1 MSEKQEYPRT
11 EMVVVTIYKMLKSGG
26 EYDPNHKDAVRGPVM
41 VNRIW
46 ADEINLKSSE
56 SGRLCVIDEEETERR
71 TELRRQTIIAKRE
84 QKDTALKAQAALMGI
99 MSGKAVAAPAAP
111 KPAKKK
117 PAVKNDDDL
126 S

>member
-11 EMVVVTIYKMLKSGG
+11 EMVVVTIYKMMKNGG
-26 EYDPNHKDAVRGPVM
+26 EYTPDHKEATRGPVM

-46 ADEINLKSSE
+46 ADEINEKSKE
-56 SGRLCVIDEEETERR
+56 SGRICIIDEEETKRR
-71 TELRRQTIIAKRE
+71 TELRKQTIIAKRE
-84 QKDTALKAQAALMGI
+84 QKDTALKAQAALVGI
-99 MSGKAVAAPAAP
+99 MSGKAVPAPAAP

-117 PAVKNDDDL
+117 ATVKNDDDL